1 VLENVA
7 IDAATG
13 APDFDDISPTENGRA
28 AYPLTALSGTAPSR
42 TGGTPRSVILLT
54 ADAFGVLPPIA
65 RLSPEQ
71 ALYYFISG
79 YTAKLAGT
87 ERGVTEPQA
96 TFSTCFGAP
105 FMSRHPMVYGELLK
119 QRLSTSGAD
128 CWLVNTGWTGGG
140 YGVGRRMPIAA
151 TRRLVN
157 AALSGELTDAPT
169 RVDPVFGLTIPVAV
183 EGVDGKVLDPRS
195 SWPDAAAYDAAAAKL
210 RGLFAENIKRFGLVD
225 GAPEVRSA
233 SIAAE

>member
-1 VLENVA
+1 M
-7 IDAATG
+7 TG
-13 APDFDDISPTENGRA
+13 APDFDDISPTENTRA

-96 TFSTCFGAP
+96 TFSACFGAP
-105 FMSRHPMVYGELLK
+105 FMSRHPMVYGELLEAAPVGERRGLLAG
-119 QRLSTSGAD
+119 QHRLD
-128 CWLVNTGWTGGG
+128 
-140 YGVGRRMPIAA
+140 R
-151 TRRLVN
+151 RRLRRRQ
-157 AALSGELTDAPT
+157 AHADRGDAPAG
-169 RVDPVFGLTIPVAV
+169 RM
-183 EGVDGKVLDPRS
+183 R
-195 SWPDAAAYDAAAAKL
+195 
-210 RGLFAENIKRFGLVD
+210 RCR
-225 GAPEVRSA
+225 A
-233 SIAAE
+233 S